1 MPEISLLW
9 IAWILSSLL
18 VSRLVPMRL
27 RMDWMAAAGFLFL
40 AIHAPWSCLL
50 LSAGTLLT
58 AWAVRQSKTSRSQLP
73 LLLVVAYSAATLLI
87 HGLRAR
93 LWGAET
99 EAVVALVGAAYFA
112 CRQMHVAFE
121 AYAGRLPG
129 LTFADQLRYQ
139 FFLPTI
145 LLGPIHRIKGFT
157 RSCLRR
163 REQPGDFYAGLER
176 ALLGSAKVAVI
187 ANLVVEG
194 VVKSW
199 LDIHGPSGFA
209 GAYVS
214 GCVGWIS
221 LYFTFAGY
229 SDIAIGF
236 ARSYGIPIEE
246 NFNRP
251 WQAKNLID
259 FWQRWHMTLSNW
271 CRDYVYAPLAAATRR
286 HGPALLAAMLVMG
299 FWHEVSVY
307 YVVWGLYHASGIILC
322 RKLQC
327 SSLVHRLA
335 ERHPGMLRAAARS
348 ATFAWLAG
356 SAPVVTLVLDLALG
370 RPA

>member
-9 IAWILSSLL
+9 ILWFLPTLL
-18 VSRLVPMRL
+18 VSRLVPL
-27 RMDWMAAAGFLFL
+27 QSRMDWMAASGFLFL
-40 AIHAPWSCLL
+40 AFHAPWSCLL
-50 LSAGTLLT
+50 LSVGALLT
-58 AWAVRQSKTSRSQLP
+58 AWAVHRSSRGRSQLP
-73 LLLVVAYSAATLLI
+73 LLLVVAYSGATLLL
-87 HGLRAR
+87 HGLRVRQA
-93 LWGAET
+93 GAEA
-99 EAVVALVGAAYFA
+99 EQVVALVGTAYFA

-129 LTFADQLRYQ
+129 LTFADQMRYQ

-163 REQPGDFYAGLER
+163 REQPGDFYTGLER
-176 ALLGSAKVAVI
+176 ALFGSAKVAII
-187 ANLVVEG
+187 ANLVVQG
-194 VVKSW
+194 VVQPW
-199 LDIHGPSGFA
+199 LETHGPAGFA
-209 GAYVS
+209 GAYLS
-214 GCVGWIS
+214 GCVGWIW

-236 ARSYGIPIEE
+236 ARSYGIPVEE

-286 HGPALLAAMLVMG
+286 HGLALLAAMLVMG
-299 FWHEVSVY
+299 VWHEVSVY
-307 YVVWGLYHASGIILC
+307 YVVWGVYHASGIVLC
-322 RKLQC
+322 RKLQGLR
-327 SSLVHRLA
+327 LVHRLSD
-335 ERHPGMLRAAARS
+335 RHPGVMMAAARC

-356 SAPVVTLVLDLALG
+356 SAPVVSRILELAKG
-370 RPA
+370 APA